1 MKFIALSNMPIRKQL
16 NVIIMAISSI
26 AVLLTSTAFF
36 AKELTSI
43 RQSMVDE
50 ITTVA
55 LIIASNS
62 SGALSFHDKESA
74 RQTLAAVKAERHI
87 VRALIFDASGSLFA
101 QYATDLNRQETGDR
115 LSAGESARNM
125 MAWDSRQMDLVRQGD
140 GHYFTRKGLF
150 LAKPILFHDGNI
162 GTVFLQADNTFL
174 RSAMINFLVIS
185 SVFVVLILLV
195 CFLVS
200 SRLQKLFSD
209 PVIELAKAMDKV
221 SSDKDYALR
230 VSRKSKD
237 ELGSLYEGFN
247 DMLEQIQKRDN
258 KLHLTQY
265 SVDHTGDAA
274 YWMDASGR
282 FFYVNYAAEKI
293 VGMTRQ
299 ELLSCSMSDIDPSLT
314 PEKWQQFW
322 ETLKVEGS
330 VTKATC
336 LQGKAGRCVPVE
348 MNANYVEYGGQA
360 YNCAMIRDV
369 SGRKRLEE
377 QLKQSEKMKA
387 VGTLA
392 AGVAH
397 DLNNILS
404 GVVTYPELLLLDLPP
419 ESNMRGPLEAIKKS
433 GNKAAAI
440 IQDMLTLTRRGVADR
455 KVVSPNAIINDYLNS
470 PEFIEL
476 KKVHSFIE
484 LDVRLAPDLSPVNIS
499 PVHLSKT
506 IMNLLVNAYEA
517 IKGSGKIK
525 VASANRTVHTPLYGY
540 EEIPEGEYT
549 VLSIE
554 DTGIGIP
561 EIDLNRIFEPFYS
574 KKKMGKSGTGLGM
587 TVVYTT
593 VKDYEGFLDVMSEPG
608 KGTRFDL
615 YFPSTAEEITEDE
628 KAVDIAAYKG
638 DETVLVVDDVPEQRD
653 IASAMLGMLGYKVAT
668 AESGECA
675 LDFLQNNEVDI
686 VVLDMIMDPGL
697 NGLET
702 YRRISRLYPGQ
713 KAVIASGFA
722 DSELV
727 AQAQQLGAGEYVK
740 KPYSMEELGLALRR
754 ELAKETSS
762 HSVHN

>member
-1 MKFIALSNMPIRKQL
+1 MKFIALSNMSIRKQL

-36 AKELTSI
+36 AKELISI

-62 SGALSFHDKESA
+62 SGALSFRDKESA
-74 RQTLAAVKAERHI
+74 SKTLAAIKAERHI
-87 VRALIFDASGSLFA
+87 VQASIFDASGSFFA
-101 QYATDLNRQETGDR
+101 HYSSDKHHQKPVKL
-115 LSAGESARNM
+115 LSSGGHNHHPM
-125 MAWDSRQMDLVRQGD
+125 VWDSTQVDLIKQGN
-140 GHYFTRKGLF
+140 GYYFTRKGLF
-150 LAKPILFHDGNI
+150 LAKPILFHDENI

-174 RSAMINFLVIS
+174 SSAMVNFLVIS
-185 SVFVVLILLV
+185 SIFVVLILLV
-195 CFLVS
+195 SFLGS

-209 PVIELAKAMDKV
+209 PVIELAKAMGKV
-221 SSDKDYALR
+221 SSDKDYSLR

-237 ELGSLYEGFN
+237 ELGSLYMGFN
-247 DMLEQIQKRDN
+247 GMLEQIQKRDN

-265 SVDHTGDAA
+265 SIDHTGDAA

-299 ELLSCSMSDIDPSLT
+299 ELLSCSMIDIDPSMT

-322 ETLKVEGS
+322 DVLKVEGS
-330 VTKATC
+330 VTKETC
-336 LQGKAGRCVPVE
+336 LQGKEGRCIPVE
-348 MNANYVEYGGQA
+348 MNANYVEYAGQSF
-360 YNCAMIRDV
+360 NCAMIRNI

-419 ESNMRGPLEAIKKS
+419 ESNMRRPLEAIRKS

-440 IQDMLTLTRRGVADR
+440 IQDMLTLTRRGVADS
-455 KVVSPNAIINDYLNS
+455 KVASPNAIISEYLNS
-470 PEFIEL
+470 PEFAEL
-476 KKVHSFIE
+476 QKVHPFIE
-484 LDVRLAPDLSPVNIS
+484 LDVRLAPDLSPVNVS
-499 PVHLSKT
+499 SVHLSKT

-517 IKGSGKIK
+517 IEESGKIK
-525 VASANRTVHTPLYGY
+525 VASVNRIISAPLYGY
-540 EEIPEGEYT
+540 EEIPEGEYA

-561 EIDLNRIFEPFYS
+561 EKDLNRIFEPFYS
-574 KKKMGKSGTGLGM
+574 RKKMGRSGTGLGM
-587 TVVYTT
+587 TVVYTS
-593 VKDYEGFLDVMSEPG
+593 VKDYEGFLDLRTEVG

-615 YFPSTAEEITEDE
+615 YFPAATEEIIEEE
-628 KAVDIAAYKG
+628 KAADVTVYRG

-653 IASAMLGMLGYKVAT
+653 IASTMLGMLGYKVAT

-675 LDFLQNNEVDI
+675 MDFLQNNEIDI
-686 VVLDMIMDPGL
+686 VVLDMIMAPGI

-702 YRRISRLYPGQ
+702 YKRISKLYPGQ

-754 ELAKETSS
+754 ELAKET
-762 HSVHN
+762 